1 MRRLATAAAAAV
13 TVVAGVAA
21 PAGAAPAPG
30 PHSRHVCATAP
41 VGAAACAAIVRTDA
55 HGTPMAAAAPSGYGP
70 SDLRSA
76 YNLPATGGG
85 GRTVAIVDAYNDPT
99 AESDLAVY
107 RSQYGLPPCT
117 TGNGCFAKVNQN
129 GGSSYPATSGG

>member
-21 PAGAAPAPG
+21 PAPG
-30 PHSRHVCATAP
+30 PHSRHVCATARA
-41 VGAAACAAIVRTDA
+41 GAAACAALVRTDA

-76 YNLPATGGG
+76 YNLPAAGGG
-85 GRTVAIVDAYNDPT
+85 RRTVAIVDAYNDPT
-99 AESDLAVY
+99 AESDLAV
-107 RSQYGLPPCT
+107 
-117 TGNGCFAKVNQN
+117 
-129 GGSSYPATSGG
+129 